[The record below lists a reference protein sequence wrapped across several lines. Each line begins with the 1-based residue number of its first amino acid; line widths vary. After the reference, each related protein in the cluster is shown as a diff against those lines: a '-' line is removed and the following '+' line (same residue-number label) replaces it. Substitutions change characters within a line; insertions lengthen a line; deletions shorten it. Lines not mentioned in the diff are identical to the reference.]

1 MRINRKYENS
11 HDYSAPHSCADSH
24 EFAAAIRSPIRIR
37 SALMKHT
44 ENLEKL
50 LESLKSEIP
59 SREASR
65 WKGVRPELGAHE
77 SSDPKEEQW
86 KPPPGMHHC
95 PHREVWSENKEAIL
109 MGMLASVCV
118 VIAGVASGL
127 DYVVMIGG
135 AAFAVFVFIMA
146 WVIIEF
152 CVNLRKP
159 GTTKD

>member
-1 MRINRKYENS
+1 
-11 HDYSAPHSCADSH
+11 
-24 EFAAAIRSPIRIR
+24 
-37 SALMKHT
+37 MKNT
-44 ENLEKL
+44 DDLEKL
-50 LESLKSEIP
+50 LESLKSEVP

-65 WKGVRPELGAHE
+65 WKGVRPEPGAYE
-77 SSDPKEEQW
+77 PSDTKENPE
-86 KPPPGMHHC
+86 KPGPWTHHC

-118 VIAGVASGL
+118 VIAGAISGL

-152 CVNLRKP
+152 CVNLRKQGP
-159 GTTKD
+159 R